1 MQQQQQQQQAH
12 PGFRSGNPMGGGGR
26 SVNSEMHGVQGM
38 HRPMHA
44 TASKGSCCM
53 YGYSKIVAKH
63 TWPLWDAPRAQ
74 HSTAN
79 VCMPGSAGC
88 APASHTAVPPPQLSL
103 PCRTPTVAFWSSS

>member
-1 MQQQQQQQQAH
+1 MQQQQQQQAH
-12 PGFRSGNPMGGGGR
+12 PGFRSGNPMGGER

-63 TWPLWDAPRAQ
+63 TWPL
-74 HSTAN
+74 
-79 VCMPGSAGC
+79 
-88 APASHTAVPPPQLSL
+88 
-103 PCRTPTVAFWSSS
+103 